1 MVSGMDFDLVIVGG
15 GLAGAALAV
24 ALRRS
29 SLRIAVVEA
38 NPPVRSES
46 WDQRVY
52 AYSPASARFLD
63 ELGAW
68 RHIDPARLQPVSEM
82 RVFGDD
88 GGAICFSA
96 YESGLS
102 ELAWIGE
109 SSRVHLEL
117 WESLRRQHN
126 VTLFCPARP
135 QALEIRPTGAALRVD
150 DGRTL
155 SASLIVG
162 ADGRDSWVRAQAA
175 IEARVSAY
183 DERAVVANFE
193 CSQPHRG
200 VAYQWFR
207 NDGILA
213 WLPLPGN
220 RMSMVWSAADE
231 MADDLMGMDEAAFV
245 ARVEEAGGRVL
256 GALGLLTPRAAF
268 SLRLMRVDAVVKER
282 VALIGDA
289 AHAIHPLSGHGI
301 NLGFQ
306 DAKVLAE
313 VLGGLQSWQDAGELA
328 VLRRYA
334 RARAEEPFLLQY
346 LTHGLNRLFGVRNP
360 VAGALRNA
368 GMNLTGRLPVL
379 HSALIRYAVNGRF

>member
-38 NPPVRSES
+38 SPPVRSES

-135 QALEIRPTGAALRVD
+135 QALEIRPTGVALRVD

-162 ADGRDSWVRAQAA
+162 ADGRDSWCVR
-175 IEARVSAY
+175 RPRSR
-183 DERAVVANFE
+183 RA
-193 CSQPHRG
+193 CRPM
-200 VAYQWFR
+200 
-207 NDGILA
+207 
-213 WLPLPGN
+213 
-220 RMSMVWSAADE
+220 MSGPW
-231 MADDLMGMDEAAFV
+231 
-245 ARVEEAGGRVL
+245 
-256 GALGLLTPRAAF
+256 
-268 SLRLMRVDAVVKER
+268 
-282 VALIGDA
+282 
-289 AHAIHPLSGHGI
+289 
-301 NLGFQ
+301 
-306 DAKVLAE
+306 
-313 VLGGLQSWQDAGELA
+313 WQ
-328 VLRRYA
+328 
-334 RARAEEPFLLQY
+334 
-346 LTHGLNRLFGVRNP
+346 TSSVRSRI
-360 VAGALRNA
+360 GALRINGS
-368 GMNLTGRLPVL
+368 GMTASWPGYHWRAIGCPWSGRPPT
-379 HSALIRYAVNGRF
+379 RWPMT

>member
-1 MVSGMDFDLVIVGG
+1 MDFDLVIVGG

-29 SLRIAVVEA
+29 RLRIAVVEA
-38 NPPVRSES
+38 SPPMQSES

-63 ELGAW
+63 DLGAW
-68 RHIDPARLQPVSEM
+68 RHIDPTRLQPVSEM

-88 GGAICFSA
+88 GGAIRFSA
-96 YESGLS
+96 YESGLP

-117 WESLRRQHN
+117 WEGLKRQHN

-135 QALEIRPTGAALRVD
+135 RALEIRPTGVELRVE
-150 DGRTL
+150 DGRTI
-155 SASLIVG
+155 SAQLVVG

-175 IEARVSAY
+175 IDSHVSPY
-183 DERAVVANFE
+183 GERAVVANFA

-200 VAYQWFR
+200 VAHQWFR
-207 NDGILA
+207 DDGILA
-213 WLPLPGN
+213 WLPLPGD
-220 RMSMVWSAADE
+220 RMSMVWSAPDEVAD
-231 MADDLMGMDEAAFV
+231 ALMGLDEAAFV
-245 ARVEEAGGRVL
+245 ARVEKAGCGVL
-256 GALGLLTPRAAF
+256 GTLGLLTPRAAF
-268 SLRLMRVDAVVKER
+268 SLRLMRVDTVVKER

-313 VLGGLQSWQDAGELA
+313 VLCGLENWQDAGELA

-334 RARAEEPFLLQY
+334 RARAEEPFMLQY
-346 LTHGLNRLFGVRNP
+346 LAHGLNRLFGARNP
-360 VAGALRNA
+360 LAAALRNA

-379 HSALIRYAVNGRF
+379 NNALIRYAVNGRF

>member
-1 MVSGMDFDLVIVGG
+1 MDFDLVIVGG

-29 SLRIAVVEA
+29 RLRIAVVEA
-38 NPPVRSES
+38 SRPVQSES

-68 RHIDPARLQPVSEM
+68 SHIDRARLQPVSEM
-82 RVFGDD
+82 RVYGDD
-88 GGAICFSA
+88 GGAMRFSA
-96 YESGLS
+96 YDSGLS

-109 SSRVHLEL
+109 SRRVHLEL
-117 WESLRRQHN
+117 WEGLRRQHN

-135 QALEIRPTGAALRVD
+135 HALAIRPTGVD
-150 DGRTL
+150 LTVEDGRTI
-155 SASLIVG
+155 SAQLVVG

-175 IEARVSAY
+175 IDAQVSPY
-183 DERAVVANFE
+183 GERAVVANFE
-193 CSQPHRG
+193 CARPHRG
-200 VAYQWFR
+200 VAHQWFR
-207 NDGILA
+207 DDGILA

-220 RMSMVWSAADE
+220 RMSMVWSAPDE
-231 MADDLMGMDEAAFV
+231 MADVLMGLDDAAFV
-245 ARVEEAGGRVL
+245 SRVEEAGGGVL

-268 SLRLMRVDAVVKER
+268 SLRLMRVETTVKER

-313 VLGGLQSWQDAGELA
+313 VLCGLESWQDAGEMA

-346 LTHGLNRLFGVRNP
+346 VTHGLNRLFGVRNP
-360 VAGALRNA
+360 LAGALRNT
-368 GMNLTGRLPVL
+368 GMNLMGRLPVL
-379 HSALIRYAVNGRF
+379 NNALIRYAVNGRF

>member
-1 MVSGMDFDLVIVGG
+1 MDFDLVSVGG
-15 GLAGAALAV
+15 GLAGAAVAV
-24 ALRRS
+24 ARRRS
-29 SLRIAVVEA
+29 RLRIAVVEA
-38 NPPVRSES
+38 SPPMQPES

-63 ELGAW
+63 DLGAW
-68 RHIDPARLQPVSEM
+68 RHIDPTRLQPVSEM
-82 RVFGDD
+82 RVLGDD
-88 GGAICFSA
+88 GGAIRFSA

-117 WESLRRQHN
+117 WEGLKRQHN

-135 QALEIRPTGAALRVD
+135 QALEIQPTGVELRVD
-150 DGRTL
+150 DGRTI
-155 SASLIVG
+155 SAQLVVG

-175 IEARVSAY
+175 IDAQVSPY
-183 DERAVVANFE
+183 GERAVVANFT

-200 VAYQWFR
+200 VAHQWFR
-207 NDGILA
+207 DDGILA
-213 WLPLPGN
+213 WLPLPGD
-220 RMSMVWSAADE
+220 RMSMVWSAPDE
-231 MADDLMGMDEAAFV
+231 TAGALMGLDDAAFV
-245 ARVEEAGGRVL
+245 SHVEEAGGGVL

-268 SLRLMRVDAVVKER
+268 SLRLMRVDTVVKER

-313 VLGGLQSWQDAGELA
+313 VLCGLESWQDAGELA

-334 RARAEEPFLLQY
+334 RARAEEPFMLQY
-346 LTHGLNRLFGVRNP
+346 LTHGLNRLFGARNP
-360 VAGALRNA
+360 LAATLRNA
-368 GMNLTGRLPVL
+368 GMNLTGRLPVVNN
-379 HSALIRYAVNGRF
+379 ALIRYAVNGRF